1 MRTRP
6 VRLFHLMAVR
16 AFRQSRGKEMIV
28 RAPDARAPLGM
39 SPFWIRHNLL
49 LVLAP
54 FAATHN
60 AFPIEVGFYG
70 HFARKSIVS

>member
-1 MRTRP
+1 
-6 VRLFHLMAVR
+6 VRLFHLVAVR
-16 AFRQSRGKEMIV
+16 AFRQSWGEQMIV
-28 RAPDARAPLGM
+28 RTPDARAPLGM
-39 SPFWIRHNLL
+39 SPLWIWHNLL

-54 FAATHN
+54 FAATHD